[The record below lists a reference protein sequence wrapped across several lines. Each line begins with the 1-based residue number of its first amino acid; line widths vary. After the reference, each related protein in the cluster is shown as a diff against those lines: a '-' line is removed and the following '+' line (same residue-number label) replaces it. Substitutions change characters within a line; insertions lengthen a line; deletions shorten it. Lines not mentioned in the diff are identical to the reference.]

1 MSITPFTHTPNLFFN
16 NYPIY
21 DIKKS
26 NNPYFPKVQI
36 TEKKAL
42 CSPCISIT
50 HCVPLSKKEHNDEL
64 KKIFIERTEHS
75 LNSSKRFLGS
85 KSWVN
90 DTNWTMGKIERDLP
104 QEWKDRYIKVL
115 QVWKEIEYET
125 KKEGLIPIFFT
136 GTVVG
141 DLHPFKAG
149 SDLRKPAWH
158 IKNLNKAY
166 LELQDLHTQIR
177 KQASRTLGYS
187 PLFIRAVEYHKS
199 FVPHT
204 HIVYFVKS
212 SEVNTFLKIIK
223 NKEELNKNI
232 GRTDTQILKSYDPKN
247 GKSPVSYLL
256 KYLKKNIDKLTKSD
270 KKQNEKSLEIFNGW
284 KNTLKIKQLY
294 NNSLYRLPKW
304 AITKISYHFKDFEEM
319 GYRSMIEAI
328 EANVNIVNESIQLDK
343 TIKTRIVNS
352 VDNPKFTI
360 YRKIEKYNYYSEEE
374 NEILTAD
381 KVIEYIIK
389 KNGIKIFDKS
399 DYVLI
404 EDMELCRYQEL
415 TKHEQLKIFQVK
427 QFLNAELLY
436 SYLYS
441 DIDYMEINNVD
452 YGIDFIETAQHLE
465 YDILPFGCA

>member
-1 MSITPFTHTPNLFFN
+1 MSITPFTHTPNLFFDT
-16 NYPIY
+16 YDYY

-26 NNPYFPKVQI
+26 NNPYFPNV
-36 TEKKAL
+36 KKGV
-42 CSPCISIT
+42 CSSCISIT
-50 HCVPLSKKEHNDEL
+50 HCVPPISKTQHNEEL

-75 LNSSKRFLGS
+75 LNSSKKFLGS

-125 KKEGLIPIFFT
+125 MEEGLIPVFFT
-136 GTVVG
+136 GTVIG

-149 SDLRKPAWH
+149 TETRKAEWH

-204 HIVYFVKS
+204 HIVYWVKPNDLES
-212 SEVNTFLKIIK
+212 FLTIIK

-232 GRTDTQILKSYDPKN
+232 GRTETKVLKTYDPKDK
-247 GKSPVSYLL
+247 KSPVSYLL
-256 KYLKKNIDKLTKSD
+256 KYLKKNIDQLTKKNNKID
-270 KKQNEKSLEIFNGW
+270 EKSLEIFNGW

-304 AITKISYHFKDFEEM
+304 AISKISYHFKDFAEK
-319 GYRSMIEAI
+319 GYRSMLEAI
-328 EANVNIVNESIQLDK
+328 EDNVYIENESIQLDK
-343 TIKTRIVNS
+343 SIKKRIVNNCP
-352 VDNPKFTI
+352 NPTFTI
-360 YRKIEKYNYYSEEE
+360 YRKIEKYNYFNEED
-374 NEILTAD
+374 NEIMTAD
-381 KVIEYIIK
+381 KVIEYIIHK
-389 KNGIKIFDKS
+389 EDKKIFDKS
-399 DYVLI
+399 EYQLI
-404 EDMELCRYQEL
+404 EDRELSRYQEL
-415 TKHEQLKIFQVK
+415 TKEEKLKIFQMK
-427 QFLNAELLY
+427 QFLSSEKLYDFLY
-436 SYLYS
+436 SK
-441 DIDYMEINNVD
+441 IDYEEINNVD